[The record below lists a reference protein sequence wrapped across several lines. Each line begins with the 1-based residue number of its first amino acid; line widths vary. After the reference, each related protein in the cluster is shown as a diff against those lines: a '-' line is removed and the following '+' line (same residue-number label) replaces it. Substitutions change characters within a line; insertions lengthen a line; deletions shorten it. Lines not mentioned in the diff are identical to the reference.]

1 MGFYIFFI
9 ISLLLLLGRYRLG
22 NIRKPS
28 SFTVIGILILILV
41 LAVRFDIGA
50 DYSQYFTYYAKAYQG
65 NTELKYEPLNNLLFY
80 LTVPFEKS
88 TVPIAIYAALT
99 VTIIYRAVKKNA
111 DNLFIGMFTY
121 ITLFYPY
128 AFSTVRQGLA
138 VVIVLFSYKYL
149 RDKQWSKYYS
159 LIVVAGLFHYSAFI
173 GVLFPI
179 LYKCKPKY
187 LVFALL
193 FASVLF
199 VFGTSMLERIPIVG
213 KYAIYL
219 SIASNFGGGNF
230 QKLFMWCVLLF
241 LWVVRTSKNE
251 ESARIL
257 TLCTF
262 GAVCPV
268 IFGAHIGGRLA
279 QYFYIFLCIAAPDIL
294 HVRSRSVCVAYLSVI
309 ILWFFSY
316 IYIAQDS
323 ENVKTFIPYRTIVEV
338 DTEYPVFK

>member
-1 MGFYIFFI
+1 
-9 ISLLLLLGRYRLG
+9 
-22 NIRKPS
+22 
-28 SFTVIGILILILV
+28 
-41 LAVRFDIGA
+41 
-50 DYSQYFTYYAKAYQG
+50 
-65 NTELKYEPLNNLLFY
+65 
-80 LTVPFEKS
+80 
-88 TVPIAIYAALT
+88 
-99 VTIIYRAVKKNA
+99 
-111 DNLFIGMFTY
+111 MFTY

-323 ENVKTFIPYRTIVEV
+323 ENVKTFIPYRTIFEV